1 MRLRLRVAL
10 PVAIVAGLAACGP
23 PATGQTR
30 SRTSPIVGDATHGA
44 QLYASRCGACHS
56 IDANRVGPMHR
67 GVVGRRVATAPGF
80 HYSPALAARAFVWT
94 PDNLDTWL
102 QGPTR
107 FVPGTAMGISVP
119 SAQDRADI
127 IAYLRTQTKPR

>member
-1 MRLRLRVAL
+1 MSFRPRVVL
-10 PVAIVAGLAACGP
+10 PAAIVAVLAACGP
-23 PATGQTR
+23 PAVGQAR
-30 SRTSPIVGDATHGA
+30 GQAPSAAHGA

-56 IDANRVGPMHR
+56 IDTNRVGPMHR
-67 GVVGRRVATAPGF
+67 GVVGRRVATASGF
-80 HYSPALAARAFVWT
+80 HYSRALAARNFVWT
-94 PDNLDTWL
+94 RENLDAWL

-127 IAYLRTQTKPR
+127 IAYLGTQTTAR